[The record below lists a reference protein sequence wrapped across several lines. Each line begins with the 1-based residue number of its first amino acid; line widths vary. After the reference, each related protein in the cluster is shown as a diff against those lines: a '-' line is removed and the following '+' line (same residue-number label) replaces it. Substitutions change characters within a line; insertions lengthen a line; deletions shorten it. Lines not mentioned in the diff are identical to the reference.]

1 MGERRWFV
9 SSFMGSAYD
18 APALAGT
25 SCLVGTG
32 TGAAS
37 STTSSSSSLS
47 SLASQS
53 SASSSQSSASPSGFA
68 FAAAAAAAAP
78 DAATKPRGA
87 HRHHPRSSSL
97 SPARL
102 ERRDTPPS
110 AAASSHGCSPEAV
123 SLSSPSTSARTSP
136 LDPVALTAPASPF
149 LLQVLIAGGA
159 DGGVGA
165 AAGGVLGCGG
175 GGGGGAAAGARFE
188 AGDYAEVGGDL
199 ETVARA
205 CRQAEAGW
213 CEEMGRYLGQTG
225 LVAQEASADGSVLL
239 CFADHR
245 QHWFASEVLGAA
257 SADGVRSAPA
267 RVPGSAAAE
276 ASRSLLRAYLNTV
289 LPGGDHAGWQNIVY
303 FVLIPLFML
312 VSGIYMAWYRYNST
326 I

>member
-1 MGERRWFV
+1 MRTEEEEAIFR
-9 SSFMGSAYD
+9 GSLVYRLTLVLTSADRD
-18 APALAGT
+18 AAHP
-25 SCLVGTG
+25 
-32 TGAAS
+32 
-37 STTSSSSSLS
+37 
-47 SLASQS
+47 
-53 SASSSQSSASPSGFA
+53 
-68 FAAAAAAAAP
+68 AAAAAAAAAAVAAA
-78 DAATKPRGA
+78 DAAATKPRP
-87 HRHHPRSSSL
+87 HHHHSRSSSSL
-97 SPARL
+97 SPTRL

-123 SLSSPSTSARTSP
+123 SLSSPSASARTSP
-136 LDPVALTAPASPF
+136 LDPAGLAAPASPF
-149 LLQVLIAGGA
+149 LLQVLIADGA

-165 AAGGVLGCGG
+165 AAGGALGVC
-175 GGGGGAAAGARFE
+175 GAAKGARFE
-188 AGDYAEVGGDL
+188 VGDYAEVGGDL

-245 QHWFASEVLGAA
+245 QHWFASDVLGAA
-257 SADGVRSAPA
+257 SADGVRSAPT

-312 VSGIYMAWYRYNST
+312 VSGIYMAWYRYNSA